1 MEQEGITMAINTYFL
16 RYLVTT
22 DHNMQASEETI
33 NRLIANYGS
42 HIKIHGYTIESIT
55 VLYNTIKDSELAD
68 NDYLLKLKTLS
79 EVILTYSF
87 AEIELA
93 AIMRANLKERNDNFY
108 RRTILLQSFR
118 IISESTKALFG
129 FVNKDKKNAFWNKLT
144 TLFDL
149 SLFSQ
154 DIEEIKTGVDDLS
167 KNVINKINRD
177 IASHYDWDALAV
189 ESSYISIKDEDLIC
203 QNLSKYGYVIER
215 VSKISNKL
223 LGSFI
228 NSINLP
234 KHPSGSAVD
243 RVIPSDLVWLF
254 EKSILKPQLIEVIKT
269 SYPDN
274 TRQLNQ
280 AIALCHRLQELT
292 TLEEKFGIIL
302 KNNEVFLC
310 YSKIMNS
317 ICLLLFMM
325 NDALAAAVAL
335 VNSESFWE
343 SRMNLKRLD
352 VSAYE
357 ALNKVVGFEENRMN
371 ECFFHEIDQLIYELP
386 TSLKDQFII
395 LKKDTDLL
403 VKKYGF
409 DKANQRNS
417 FIHYRSGE
425 KVWLLHSYNNLVAI
439 SIPNALYKIIDL
451 RKLSTRI
458 VQFTSLFSDSFGS
471 LQEIKFK
478 ENVNQMF
485 KPLRLVID
493 KSQNEETR
501 EKAKKMLDDFQNK
514 ILNMGVATKKQNIE
528 NNNRENII

>member
-1 MEQEGITMAINTYFL
+1 
-16 RYLVTT
+16 
-22 DHNMQASEETI
+22 MQASEETI
-33 NRLIANYGS
+33 NRLIVNYGS
-42 HIKIHGYTIESIT
+42 HIKIHGYTIESIIL
-55 VLYNTIKDSELAD
+55 LYNIIKDSELAD
-68 NDYLLKLKTLS
+68 NDYPLKLKTLS

-93 AIMRANLKERNDNFY
+93 AIMRGNLKERNDNFY

-129 FVNKDKKNAFWNKLT
+129 FANKDKKNAFWNKLT

-149 SLFSQ
+149 SLFSK
-154 DIEEIKTGVDDLS
+154 DVEEIKVGVDDLL

-189 ESSYISIKDEDLIC
+189 KNTYISIENEDLIC

-223 LGSFI
+223 LGSLI

-234 KHPSGSAVD
+234 KQPYGSVAD
-243 RVIPSDLVWLF
+243 WIIPSDLVWQF
-254 EKSILKPQLIEVIKT
+254 EKSILKPQLIEVIRT
-269 SYPDN
+269 AYPDN

-280 AIALCHRLQELT
+280 AIAMCKRLQELT
-292 TLEEKFGIIL
+292 ALEEKFGITL

-343 SRMNLKRLD
+343 SRINLKRLD

-357 ALNKVVGFEENRMN
+357 ALSKIVGFKGNCMN
-371 ECFFHEIDQLIYELP
+371 ECLFHEIDQLIYGLP

-395 LKKDTDLL
+395 LKKDTYLL

-425 KVWLLHSYNNLVAI
+425 KVWLMQSYNNLVSI
-439 SIPNALYKIIDL
+439 SIPNALYKIIEL

-458 VQFTSLFSDSFGS
+458 VQFISLFSDSFGS

-493 KSQNEETR
+493 KSQNEETKG
-501 EKAKKMLDDFQNK
+501 KAQKMLDDFQNK
-514 ILNMGVATKKQNIE
+514 ILNMRFATKKQNIE
-528 NNNRENII
+528 NNN